1 MKFAIK
7 PDDQGMARL
16 HRALAAVAS
25 LGKVS
30 ALTLVRNNARDF
42 AKRAA
47 AATPLAAM
55 WEERGTGELSPSGQP
70 LVWARLKCRD
80 GKYRFLKTTLDNA
93 RKHAVEITSRGTV
106 TKAKWQ
112 GTKQRVLNRG
122 YAKASWY
129 ALLAGLGV
137 QVRKAPADG
146 GGGSTVLGYVSVAKS
161 SNPSLPVFVLTN
173 ALPIID
179 RVEFGTPTSPPRR
192 PRAKALAKVIFAQE
206 RYLKRIAQDLAG
218 TFSRGNFKASK
229 AGDYR
234 KLADDLGLA
243 PEES

>member
-1 MKFAIK
+1 L
-7 PDDQGMARL
+7 Q
-16 HRALAAVAS
+16 RALAAVAAQ
-25 LGKVS
+25 GKVS

-47 AATPLAAM
+47 AATPLATM

-70 LVWARLKCRD
+70 LVWATLKCRD
-80 GKYRFLKTTLDNA
+80 GKHRFLKTPLDNA
-93 RKHAVEITSRGTV
+93 RKHAVVTSRGGV
-106 TKAKWQ
+106 ERLAKWN
-112 GTKQRVLNRG
+112 GTQIRVYNRG

-129 ALLAGLGV
+129 AILSLLGV
-137 QVRKAPADG
+137 SVRKDSEKDNG
-146 GGGSTVLGYVSVAKS
+146 NSTVLGHVGVLS
-161 SNPSLPVFVLTN
+161 SYNPSRPVFVLTN

-179 RVEFGTPTSPPRR
+179 RVEYGTATSPPRR

-218 TFSRGNFKASK
+218 TFSRGHFKASK

-234 KLADDLGLA
+234 KLADELGLA